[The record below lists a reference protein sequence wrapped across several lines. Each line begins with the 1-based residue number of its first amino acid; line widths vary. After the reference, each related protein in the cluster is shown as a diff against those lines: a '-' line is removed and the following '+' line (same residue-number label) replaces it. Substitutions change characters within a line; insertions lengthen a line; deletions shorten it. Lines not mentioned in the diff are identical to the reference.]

1 MAADGTGIVQDEK
14 AIETGV
20 LPISTVVN
28 AGMEERGLVLGM
40 AKVNEKVRETEQMVE
55 LLQVEVVEEKR
66 RRARVE
72 EKMRGTE
79 ERVRQL
85 QAAIAEMEEEKRR
98 RVEAE
103 EKRRDSRSSCA
114 LQAGTVFHL
123 MPMTQCQPRQKDEIT
138 IGSGNPSRG
147 IGHMEIDI
155 IVEGSSAHA
164 CGLIQPGNKLLFVNG
179 RDVRSTHMRDIVQ
192 QILGPPGIT
201 VETQVR
207 VQDEEGEKEKD
218 RIHAAHKYLWIFT
231 QGGGEGSYMYCSLLR
246 KKM

>member
-138 IGSGNPSRG
+138 IGSGN
-147 IGHMEIDI
+147 
-155 IVEGSSAHA
+155 
-164 CGLIQPGNKLLFVNG
+164 G

-192 QILGPPGIT
+192 QILGLPGIT

-231 QGGGEGSYMYCSLLR
+231 QSGGEGSYMYCSLLR

>member
-1 MAADGTGIVQDEK
+1 
-14 AIETGV
+14 
-20 LPISTVVN
+20 
-28 AGMEERGLVLGM
+28 
-40 AKVNEKVRETEQMVE
+40 
-55 LLQVEVVEEKR
+55 
-66 RRARVE
+66 
-72 EKMRGTE
+72 MRGTE
-79 ERVRQL
+79 ERVRLL
-85 QAAIAEMEEEKRR
+85 QNAIEEEKRR

-103 EKRRDSRSSCA
+103 EKIRETES
-114 LQAGTVFHL
+114 L
-123 MPMTQCQPRQKDEIT
+123 MTQSRQKDEIT
-138 IGSGNPSRG
+138 IGRGNPSRG
-147 IGHMEIDI
+147 IGHMEIDS
-155 IVEGSSAHA
+155 IVKGSSAHA

-231 QGGGEGSYMYCSLLR
+231 QSGGEGSYMYCSLLR